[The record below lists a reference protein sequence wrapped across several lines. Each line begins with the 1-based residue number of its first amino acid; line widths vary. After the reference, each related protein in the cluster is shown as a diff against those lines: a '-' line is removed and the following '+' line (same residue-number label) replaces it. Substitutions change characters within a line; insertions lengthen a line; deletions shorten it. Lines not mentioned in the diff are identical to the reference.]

1 MTPMA
6 EKTGS
11 PKVARPRRR
20 RVIEMPPLGVM
31 FRLRFEPRSALTEVV
46 FEAIAAGNPELRLE
60 RTANGELEIMS
71 PTGMASSDRNAEL
84 TYQLRRWTKDEGR
97 GLGKCFDSNCTIV
110 LPNAAIRSPDASW
123 IRQERWDV
131 LTAEEREKSLRFC
144 PDFVVEL
151 VSPSDRL
158 AKARTKMQEYM
169 EQGARLGWLI
179 DPIRKKVEIYR
190 TARAVESL
198 DGPKTL
204 SGEDVLP
211 GFVCDLEEIYK
222 A

>member
-1 MTPMA
+1 MSD
-6 EKTGS
+6 KTGI

-31 FRLRFEPRSALTEVV
+31 FRLRFEPRSALTEEV
-46 FEAIAAGNPELRLE
+46 FEAIASGNPILRLE
-60 RTANGELEIMS
+60 RTAKGVLEIMS
-71 PTGMASSDRNAEL
+71 PTGFDSGDRNAEL
-84 TYQLRRWTKDEGR
+84 THQLRLWSKTEGH
-97 GLGKCFDSNCTIV
+97 GLGRSVDSNTSFV
-110 LPNAAIRSPDASW
+110 LPNGAIRSPDASW
-123 IRQERWDV
+123 VRQERV
-131 LTAEEREKSLRFC
+131 EALSPEQREKAARFC

-158 AKARTKMQEYM
+158 AKARAKMQEYM

-190 TARAVESL
+190 PGRDVESL
-198 DGPKTL
+198 DRPKTL

-211 GFVCDLEEIYK
+211 GFVCDLEEILH